1 MTIGAVCPRGNGPVM
16 STFDFGALLLVLA
29 VIIGVVNDR
38 TLRLP
43 RPVALLLGSLIVM
56 MLVVGADA
64 SFDSGIRE
72 HLRKRVS
79 HAHLPQILLDGVIA
93 LLLFASS
100 LQVDLHDLRRR
111 AGAVFVLATGG
122 VVLSAFLFAA
132 FIWAFMQ
139 FIGEPIPPGWC
150 LVIGAILAPTDA
162 VAVQGLLAHV
172 KLSPGLHATIA
183 GESLFNDGA
192 AVVLFGT
199 ALAIAKGHT
208 DMVGH

>member
-1 MTIGAVCPRGNGPVM
+1 MTIGAVCPCGNGPVM
-16 STFDFGALLLVLA
+16 STFDFGALRLVVA
-29 VIIGVVNDR
+29 VIIGVGNDL

-72 HLRKRVS
+72 HLRKCVS

-93 LLLFASS
+93 LLLFAGS

-132 FIWAFMQ
+132 FIWAVTPM
-139 FIGEPIPPGWC
+139 IGGPIPPGWG
-150 LVIGAILAPTDA
+150 LVIGAVLAPTDA
-162 VAVQGLLAHV
+162 IAVAG
-172 KLSPGLHATIA
+172 
-183 GESLFNDGA
+183 
-192 AVVLFGT
+192 
-199 ALAIAKGHT
+199 
-208 DMVGH
+208 